1 MDRVSKMRPQFG
13 SRSRISNQARQV
25 GSQKEFAMAARSYDI
40 ITIGGGIAA
49 SSLAKAMA
57 ERGAKVLVLE
67 RETKFKDRV
76 RGEAIVSWGMAEAN
90 ELGISHLLKEK
101 CGHDVPFVEAG
112 TGLRDLRTTMMQ
124 KLPLLSFP
132 HQAMQEALLA
142 AAENAG
148 AEVRRGVS
156 VEQVECG
163 AEPAVVVAGNG
174 RE

>member
-13 SRSRISNQARQV
+13 SRSRISNQAHQV

-76 RGEAIVSWGMAEAN
+76 RGEAIVSWAWPKRMN
-90 ELGISHLLKEK
+90 SELAT
-101 CGHDVPFVEAG
+101 C
-112 TGLRDLRTTMMQ
+112 
-124 KLPLLSFP
+124 
-132 HQAMQEALLA
+132 
-142 AAENAG
+142 
-148 AEVRRGVS
+148 
-156 VEQVECG
+156 
-163 AEPAVVVAGNG
+163 
-174 RE
+174 